1 MDIKIKIGHVVYI
14 KTTGQAV
21 FVLSID
27 EAVGPHWY
35 SELSGFMATV
45 RRPTIDDKG
54 FISYVIDTFCV
65 EELESLEDKNKEQ
78 VKKLAAMKAELG
90 IHDDGVITFKN

>member
-1 MDIKIKIGHVVYI
+1 MDIKVGQVAYI

-21 FVLSID
+21 FVLSL
-27 EAVGPHWY
+27 EEVVGYNRY
-35 SELSGFMATV
+35 SELSGWQAQV

-54 FISYVIDTFCV
+54 FIAYVISSFCV
-65 EELESLEDKNKEQ
+65 EELESLEAKNKEQ

-90 IHDDGVITFKN
+90 IDDGVTTFKN